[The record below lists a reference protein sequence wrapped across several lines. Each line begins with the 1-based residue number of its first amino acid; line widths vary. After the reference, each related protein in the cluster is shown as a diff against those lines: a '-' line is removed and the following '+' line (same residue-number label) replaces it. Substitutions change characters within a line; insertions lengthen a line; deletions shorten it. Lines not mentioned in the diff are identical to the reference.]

1 MAGASRRGEER
12 THGSSQ
18 RTTPPV
24 LPRTLRHLGV
34 PVLLALVALSL
45 ASAAD
50 PYSFEALRAPLDL
63 GDPAPPL
70 VVDTWFQGTALTS
83 FEPGRIYVIEFWA
96 TWCEPCVEAI
106 PELEALQAAHPNK
119 VTVVMLNV
127 MESNHDTIRA
137 WLAEHPVEL
146 TVGHGGATAGSP
158 AEAWFNA
165 SRSDGVPTS
174 FVVAPDGSI
183 AAITH
188 GLDADRLA
196 EQLLAGTWSLA
207 EAQAE
212 RANNLSREK
221 FVQPLRSAVH
231 KASTDEERLALYD
244 AFITEHPPLEHFV
257 AESRLGLLVKLD
269 PAAAAPYAA
278 RWVDGAWNDVP
289 HQLLNAAWKLA
300 VTGEKWPGRGLP
312 GASVVARRAASRA
325 VELTERKNAGFLETL
340 ALTLW
345 QDGATA
351 EAVAVQAEAIAL
363 AQDPEE
369 KRGMEQRLRSY
380 RRRTPR

>member
-1 MAGASRRGEER
+1 M
-12 THGSSQ
+12 H
-18 RTTPPV
+18 PV
-24 LPRTLRHLGV
+24 LPRTRRHLGV
-34 PVLLALVALSL
+34 PVLLALITLCL

-70 VVDTWFQGTALTS
+70 VVDTWFQGTPLTT

-137 WLAEHPVEL
+137 WLAEHPVAL
-146 TVGHGGATAGSP
+146 TVGHGGATTGSP
-158 AEAWFNA
+158 ADAWFNA
-165 SRSDGVPTS
+165 SNSIGVPTS
-174 FVVAPDGSI
+174 FVVAPDGTI

-207 EAQAE
+207 EAQAD

-221 FVQPLRSAVH
+221 FVQPLRGAVH

-244 AFITEHPPLEHFV
+244 AFITEHPPLEHHV
-257 AESRLGLLVKLD
+257 AESRLSLLVKLD
-269 PAAAAPYAA
+269 PAAAASYAA
-278 RWVDGAWNDVP
+278 RWVDGAWNDVA

-300 VTGEKWPGRGLP
+300 VTGEKWPGKGLT
-312 GASVVARRAASRA
+312 GASAVARRAASRA
-325 VELTERKNAGFLETL
+325 VDLTERKNASFLDML

-345 QDGATA
+345 HDGAKA
-351 EAVAVQAEAIAL
+351 EAVAVQAEAVAVS
-363 AQDPEE
+363 QDSGE
-369 KRGMEQRLRSY
+369 KEGMEQRLRWY
-380 RRRTPR
+380 RRHARR